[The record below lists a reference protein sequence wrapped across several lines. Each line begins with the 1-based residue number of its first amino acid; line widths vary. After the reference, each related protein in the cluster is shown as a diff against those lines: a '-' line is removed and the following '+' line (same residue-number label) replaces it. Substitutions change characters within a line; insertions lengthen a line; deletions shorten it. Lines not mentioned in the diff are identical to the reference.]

1 MNDARAEILAAINR
15 NRARHRQAEIPPH
28 IVPRR
33 AMLPAP
39 QRLELFTTMAR
50 KSAASVQTINS
61 DQELPAAVQDYLH
74 SASMHSR
81 HIFLNGTELTRLNWS
96 ALKITQDYRSE
107 LGISRAFCGI
117 AETGSLGLMSAPA
130 ISAAAWFLPEILIVT
145 VAKDRIYGS
154 QEEGW
159 AALRTQLRTQWQLA
173 RTLTFMTGP
182 SRTGDIEQKIVIG
195 AHGPKKLHI
204 VIIERETA

>member
-1 MNDARAEILAAINR
+1 MNDAREQILSAINR

-33 AMLPAP
+33 GMLPEP

-61 DQELPAAVQDYLH
+61 AVELPRAVQDYLR
-74 SASMHSR
+74 AANILAR
-81 HIFLNGTELTRLNWS
+81 TIFLNDPALTTLNWS
-96 ALKITQDYRSE
+96 GFEPAQDSRSE
-107 LGISRAFCGI
+107 LGIARAFCGI
-117 AETGSLGLMSAPA
+117 AETGSLALMSAPA
-130 ISAAAWFLPEILIVT
+130 ISSAAWFLPEILIVAVT
-145 VAKDRIYGS
+145 KDRIYGT
-154 QEEGW
+154 QEECW
-159 AALRTQLRTQWQLA
+159 AALRTQAQLP

-204 VIIERETA
+204 VIIEKETT